1 MYINT
6 FKYTPKDVSCQLCT
20 EYVKKLGCTA
30 LRCPWLAERIEAG
43 VVGYR
48 EAVLETFPHERR
60 LFQRLNLL
68 IKHYPGSLWSNE
80 QHERRMQYQCA
91 VQGYRRRRD
100 TNAYYAAMYLLTS
113 NDDIY
118 RRTAMLLLM
127 IEQDMPIDMVLSA
140 DTGME
145 FPEMYE
151 HLAKLDEHLFR
162 ERGIHITTLRH
173 PKGFEYL
180 MFDEPKQKP
189 RSLENRAKLGIPPY
203 GNGWPGIRVRWCT
216 GQLKTHLITKE
227 VNRLKGELGAIHYVG
242 IAADEAW
249 RCKDERYPLVEWGIT
264 EAQALQA
271 CYDRGFDFGGLY
283 EIYHRASCWCCPFQ
297 RIDELRK
304 LRKHHP
310 ELWEK
315 LLELDRRALAQF
327 GTGPLGQ
334 FKQNWSVKRLDTRF
348 AEEDGQTG

>member
-1 MYINT
+1 MRETIQNT
-6 FKYTPKDVSCQLCT
+6 NGKQFHAVSLSGGKDS
-20 EYVKKLGCTA
+20 
-30 LRCPWLAERIEAG
+30 
-43 VVGYR
+43 
-48 EAVLETFPHERR
+48 
-60 LFQRLNLL
+60 
-68 IKHYPGSLWSNE
+68 
-80 QHERRMQYQCA
+80 
-91 VQGYRRRRD
+91 
-100 TNAYYAAMYLLTS
+100 
-113 NDDIY
+113 
-118 RRTAMLLLM
+118 TAMLLLM
-127 IEQDMPIDMVLSA
+127 IERDMPINMVLSA

-315 LLELDRRALAQF
+315 LLELDRGVTLLEGRGGFSGRQKNVILCAFNRAQIVSIKSIVKEIDPTAFIIMCDAYEILGEGF
-327 GTGPLGQ
+327 GVNTPDSL
-334 FKQNWSVKRLDTRF
+334 
-348 AEEDGQTG
+348 